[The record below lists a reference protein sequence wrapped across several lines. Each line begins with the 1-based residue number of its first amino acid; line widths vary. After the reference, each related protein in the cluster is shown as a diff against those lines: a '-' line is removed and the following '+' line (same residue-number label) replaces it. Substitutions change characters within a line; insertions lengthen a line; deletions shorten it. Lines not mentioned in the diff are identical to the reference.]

1 MRVGEKPRNIPAPS
15 PRNMRM
21 TEDAS
26 RSSSTPFVESGYTPN
41 TANRLGQAP
50 RKGPLGPA
58 YQASRAAGVKKS
70 KGQPQTS
77 LNLGIGK
84 QKRNKKND

>member
-1 MRVGEKPRNIPAPS
+1 MRVGERPRALS
-15 PRNMRM
+15 PTPKNMRM

-26 RSSSTPFVESGYTPN
+26 RTSSTPFVESGYTPN

-50 RKGPLGPA
+50 RRGPLGPA
-58 YQASRAAGVKKS
+58 YQAGRAAGVKKS

-84 QKRNKKND
+84 QKRSKRND

>member
-1 MRVGEKPRNIPAPS
+1 MRVGERPRNVPAPS

-26 RSSSTPFVESGYTPN
+26 RASSSPFVESGYTPN
-41 TANRLGQAP
+41 TANRLGQAMG
-50 RKGPLGPA
+50 KKLGPDPRLVA
-58 YQASRAAGVKKS
+58 KGVKKS

-84 QKRNKKND
+84 RNKSKRND